1 MFAIDLK
8 DWNTRGLIFV
18 GLVMLALLFAGPQ
31 IFDLFVLLKVIL
43 FISTAMLALSMG
55 FIWGFG
61 GILCFGQSAFF
72 GIGGYAYAIAVIN
85 MGESTVPLLLSVF
98 VPAAFAMLLGYFMFY
113 GRLSDIYL
121 AVVTLAVTLIFY
133 AFIRSTSGEEY
144 AIGSARLM
152 GFNGISSIPGFN
164 WPGFPNSVLWPDDIF
179 YVAMVFLILVYFGL
193 RYLLRTHFGRVVV
206 AIRENE
212 TRAEYLGYDVRF
224 YKMIAFSV
232 GAGIAGLAGCLFVS
246 FNNFINPD
254 VFALGL
260 AAQIIMWVLIGGVG
274 TLVGP
279 MLGSI
284 ALQMLYNWLGTQRM
298 FEWLNTYLIFGA
310 IILVFVLAVPQGLQ
324 PTAKALALRYLPWVR
339 PAEEAE
345 QAARAKGGAAEASA
359 PESTSNG

>member
-1 MFAIDLK
+1 MKIALDLK
-8 DWNTRGLIFV
+8 SWNTCGLIFV
-18 GLVMLALLFAGPQ
+18 GVLMLALLFAGPQ
-31 IFDLFVLLKVIL
+31 VFDLFVLLKVIL
-43 FISTAMLALSMG
+43 FVSTAMLALSMA

-72 GIGGYAYAIAVIN
+72 GIGAYAYAIGVIN
-85 MGESTVPLLLSVF
+85 IGESTVPILLSVL

-133 AFIRSTSGEEY
+133 AFMRSTSGEEY
-144 AIGSARLM
+144 RIGNARLM
-152 GFNGISSIPGFN
+152 GFNGISSIPEFN
-164 WPGFPNSVLWPDDIF
+164 WPGYPNSPLWPDDIF
-179 YVAMVFLILVYFGL
+179 YVATTLLILVYFGL
-193 RYLLRTHFGRVVV
+193 RILLRSHFGRVVV
-206 AIRENE
+206 AIKENE

-224 YKMIAFSV
+224 YKTIAFSI

-279 MLGSI
+279 MLGSLG
-284 ALQMLYNWLGTQRM
+284 LQMLYNWLGTQS
-298 FEWLNTYLIFGA
+298 FVSFLNTYLVFGA
-310 IILVFVLAVPQGLQ
+310 IIIIFVLAVPQGLQ
-324 PTAKALALRYLPWVR
+324 PTARLLALRFLPFTR
-339 PAEEAE
+339 PPEEADV
-345 QAARAKGGAAEASA
+345 AARAKAA
-359 PESTSNG
+359 GDD

>member
-1 MFAIDLK
+1 MFALDLK
-8 DWNTRGLIFV
+8 DWSTRGLIFV
-18 GLVMLALLFAGPQ
+18 GVVMLALLFAGPQ

-72 GIGGYAYAIAVIN
+72 GIGGYAYAIGVIN
-85 MGESTVPLLLSVF
+85 MGESTIPILLSIL
-98 VPAAFAMLLGYFMFY
+98 VPTAFAMLLGYFMFY

-144 AIGSARLM
+144 VIGNARLM
-152 GFNGISSIPGFN
+152 GFNGISSIPEFN
-164 WPGFPNSVLWPDDIF
+164 WPGFPNSPLWPDDIF
-179 YVAMVFLILVYFGL
+179 YVAMTLLILVYFGL
-193 RYLLRTHFGRVVV
+193 RYLLRSHFGRVVV

-224 YKMIAFSV
+224 YKMIAFAI

-254 VFALGL
+254 VFSLAL

-279 MLGSI
+279 MIGSV
-284 ALQMLYNWLGTQRM
+284 ALQMLYNWLGTQRLA
-298 FEWLNTYLIFGA
+298 EWLNTYLIFGT
-310 IILVFVLAVPQGLQ
+310 IILVFVLSVPSGLQ
-324 PTAKALALRYLPWVR
+324 PTARALALRLLPWAR
-339 PAEEAE
+339 SEREAE
-345 QAARAKGGAAEASA
+345 QAARARDGASEKSG
-359 PESTSNG
+359 NG

>member
-1 MFAIDLK
+1 
-8 DWNTRGLIFV
+8 
-18 GLVMLALLFAGPQ
+18 
-31 IFDLFVLLKVIL
+31 
-43 FISTAMLALSMG
+43 
-55 FIWGFG
+55 
-61 GILCFGQSAFF
+61 
-72 GIGGYAYAIAVIN
+72 
-85 MGESTVPLLLSVF
+85 
-98 VPAAFAMLLGYFMFY
+98 
-113 GRLSDIYL
+113 
-121 AVVTLAVTLIFY
+121 
-133 AFIRSTSGEEY
+133 
-144 AIGSARLM
+144 
-152 GFNGISSIPGFN
+152 
-164 WPGFPNSVLWPDDIF
+164 
-179 YVAMVFLILVYFGL
+179 
-193 RYLLRTHFGRVVV
+193 
-206 AIRENE
+206 
-212 TRAEYLGYDVRF
+212 
-224 YKMIAFSV
+224 V

-345 QAARAKGGAAEASA
+345 QAARAKGSVAEAGA
-359 PESTSNG
+359 PENTSNG

>member
-1 MFAIDLK
+1 MKIALNLE
-8 DWNTRGLIFV
+8 DWSTRGLILV
-18 GLVMLALLFAGPQ
+18 GLAMLALLFVGPQ

-43 FISTAMLALSMG
+43 LISTAMLALSLG

-61 GILCFGQSAFF
+61 GILCFGQSVFF
-72 GIGGYAYAIAVIN
+72 GLGGYAYAIGVIN
-85 MGESTVPLLLSVF
+85 IGESTVPILLSVL
-98 VPAAFAMLLGYFMFY
+98 VPAAFAMMLGYFMFY

-133 AFIRSTSGEEY
+133 AFMRSTSGEEY
-144 AIGSARLM
+144 HIGSARLM

-164 WPGFPNSVLWPDDIF
+164 WPGFPDSPLWPDDIY
-179 YVAMVFLILVYFGL
+179 YVSVVLLILVYFGL

-212 TRAEYLGYDVRF
+212 ARAEYLGYDVRF
-224 YKMIAFSV
+224 YKTMTFTV
-232 GAGIAGLAGCLFVS
+232 GAAVAGLAGCLFVN

-279 MLGSI
+279 MLGSV
-284 ALQMLYNWLGTQRM
+284 ALQMLYNWLGTQK
-298 FEWLNTYLIFGA
+298 FADFLNTYLVFGA
-310 IILVFVLAVPQGLQ
+310 IILVFVLAVPQGLL
-324 PTAKALALRYLPWVR
+324 PSARALALRFLPWVR
-339 PAEEAE
+339 SQEEQE
-345 QAARAKGGAAEASA
+345 TAARARESA
-359 PESTSNG
+359 GNG

>member
-1 MFAIDLK
+1 MTLSRHLFS
-8 DWNTRGLIFV
+8 WNARGLLFV
-18 GLVMLALLFAGPQ
+18 GVVMLAILFAAPHV
-31 IFDLFVLLKVIL
+31 FDLFVLLKIIL
-43 FISTAMLALSMG
+43 FVSTAMLALSMA

-72 GIGGYAYAIAVIN
+72 GIGGYAYAISVIN
-85 MGESTVPLLLSVF
+85 MGESSIPILLSIF

-144 AIGSARLM
+144 VIGNARLM
-152 GFNGISSIPGFN
+152 GFNGISAIPGFN
-164 WPGFPNSVLWPDDIF
+164 WPGFPDSPLWPDDIF
-179 YVAMVFLILVYFGL
+179 YVAMALLILVYFGI
-193 RYLLRTHFGRVVV
+193 RILLRSHFGRVVV
-206 AIRENE
+206 SIRENE

-224 YKMIAFSV
+224 YKMITFSI

-279 MLGSI
+279 MLGSL
-284 ALQMLYNWLGTQRM
+284 ALQMLYNWLGTQS
-298 FEWLNTYLIFGA
+298 FVSFLNTYLVFGA
-310 IILVFVLAVPQGLQ
+310 IIVIFVLAVPQGLQ
-324 PTAKALALRYLPWVR
+324 PTARLLILRYLPAVR
-339 PAEEAE
+339 PKEELLTTKQSPQQQRE
-345 QAARAKGGAAEASA
+345 
-359 PESTSNG
+359 TTNG

>member
-1 MFAIDLK
+1 MKIALDLK
-8 DWNTRGLIFV
+8 SWNTRGLIFV
-18 GLVMLALLFAGPQ
+18 GVLMLALLFAGPQ
-31 IFDLFVLLKVIL
+31 VFDLFVLLKVIL
-43 FISTAMLALSMG
+43 FVSTAMLALSMA

-72 GIGGYAYAIAVIN
+72 GIGAYAYAIGVIN
-85 MGESTVPLLLSVF
+85 IGESTVPILLSVL

-133 AFIRSTSGEEY
+133 AFMRSTSGEEY
-144 AIGSARLM
+144 RIGNARLM
-152 GFNGISSIPGFN
+152 GFNGISSIPEFN
-164 WPGFPNSVLWPDDIF
+164 WPGYPNSPLWPDDIF
-179 YVAMVFLILVYFGL
+179 YVATTLLILVYFGL
-193 RYLLRTHFGRVVV
+193 RILLRSHFGRVVV
-206 AIRENE
+206 AIKENE

-224 YKMIAFSV
+224 YKTIAFSI

-279 MLGSI
+279 MLGSLG
-284 ALQMLYNWLGTQRM
+284 LQMLYNWLGTQS
-298 FEWLNTYLIFGA
+298 FVSFLNTYLVFGA
-310 IILVFVLAVPQGLQ
+310 IIIIFVLAVPQGLQ
-324 PTAKALALRYLPWVR
+324 PTARLLALRFLPFTR
-339 PAEEAE
+339 PPEEADV
-345 QAARAKGGAAEASA
+345 AARAKAA
-359 PESTSNG
+359 GDD